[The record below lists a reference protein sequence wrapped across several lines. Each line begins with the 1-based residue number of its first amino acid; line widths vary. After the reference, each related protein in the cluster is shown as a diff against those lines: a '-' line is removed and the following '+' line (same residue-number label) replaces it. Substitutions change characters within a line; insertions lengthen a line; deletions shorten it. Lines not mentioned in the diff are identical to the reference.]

1 MKQAREDT
9 GDSGANI
16 PQTRPDSHAPHLHSR
31 IHVHDAV
38 NMFAFA

>member
-1 MKQAREDT
+1 MKQDREDA

-16 PQTRPDSHAPHLHSR
+16 PQTRMALRAQHVHSR

-38 NMFAFA
+38 SMFAFA